1 MREGKTKME
10 TDRRGAHRS
19 ERERSR
25 QREEGGERKR
35 EGRIAEQIAAGG
47 IQMIEP

>member
-1 MREGKTKME
+1 ME
-10 TDRRGAHRS
+10 TDRRGARRS
-19 ERERSR
+19 ERER
-25 QREEGGERKR
+25 ERKADKGRRKER